1 MIGWLSRRVGPNRRA
16 ERGSTAVFLAVLAV
30 PLLLLFGLVLD
41 GGRAL
46 EAKLRAKDAAAE
58 AARAGANNCDPIGLR
73 GGNPFNPAGPPTG
86 ISQCVISPFTQGQ
99 ACADATSSIRANAP
113 AGAQM
118 TVCRVSPDGQVVT
131 VGVQFQI
138 QTTFLG
144 VVMKNLTV
152 RSEQSAR
159 VYTSR

>member
-1 MIGWLSRRVGPNRRA
+1 MIGWMSRRLGPNRRA

-46 EAKLRAKDAAAE
+46 EGKLRAKDAAAE

-73 GGNPFNPAGPPTG
+73 GGDPFNPAGPPTG
-86 ISQCVISPFTQGQ
+86 ISQCVISPFTQAQ
-99 ACADATSSIRANAP
+99 ACADATGSLRANAP
-113 AGAQM
+113 EGAQM
-118 TVCRVSPDGQVVT
+118 TMCQISADGLVVT
-131 VGVQFQI
+131 VGVEFQI

-144 VVMKNLTV
+144 IAMRNLTV
-152 RSEQSAR
+152 RSQQSAR